1 MANHFPDASAVSVS
15 GLRYSVHLGLVTGIH
30 SAFQPQDFIPVTW
43 DFTVVNPITQA
54 VTYDASWF
62 DQDAYE
68 VTLVAFLNG
77 LCAVLA
83 GNLGVTAPDVQ
94 RVVVITRIWSFD
106 VAGIT
111 TITESDTTMTYPQ

>member
-1 MANHFPDASAVSVS
+1 MSNHFPDATAVAVS
-15 GLRYSVHLGLVTGIH
+15 GLQYQVHLGLVTGIH
-30 SAFQPQDFIPVTW
+30 SMFPAQDFTPVTW
-43 DFTVVNPITQA
+43 DFTVINPVTQA

-68 VTLVAFLNG
+68 ATLVTFLNG

-83 GNLGVTAPDVQ
+83 GNLGVTAPTVQ
-94 RVVVITRIWSFD
+94 AQVVITRIWSFD

-111 TITESDTTMTYPQ
+111 TITEADATMAYPQ